1 MSKDISKINQ
11 YSLTELDKSNRTII
25 TKALNN
31 LKDDN
36 TNKFALYSG
45 NDGVETKGSKG
56 VMVYLATRMTKVFG
70 ANVDELHPAL
80 WPLCA
85 TCIASVHNVMLIGM
99 DKGLTRTTI
108 KKNMWETVDSFE
120 STVTNLKKALQI

>member
-11 YSLTELDKSNRTII
+11 YPLTDLDRSNRAVI
-25 TKALNN
+25 TKAINN

-45 NDGVETKGSKG
+45 DDGAETKGSKG

-85 TCIASVHNVMLIGM
+85 SCYSSVHNVMLRGM
-99 DKGLTRTTI
+99 EKVLTRTTI
-108 KKNMWETVDSFE
+108 KKNMWATVDSFE
-120 STVTNLKKALQI
+120 PTVSNLKKALQI